1 MAKWGEGDPRWIV
14 EERPD
19 ATNVNNW
26 HWTEKNADNWSKSK
40 IKELFTNH
48 VIEAPSIGNVV
59 IEEVEK
65 CDGEARAN
73 NRKGKLIFFYEWEI
87 TLKWKGHVNGK
98 ETEVTGKIDI
108 PNLSEEH
115 DDMND
120 VDVDVSLTTKGT
132 EATMLKEMLRKGEG
146 SKQIRGLLGS
156 YVSQLKNEYSSGL
169 ILPKKGSQEGQ
180 NGTINETGKTKI
192 NTANGNNC
200 SKETVS
206 GMKNLEI
213 GKGGVKLDLAEI
225 NLEERMKC
233 TGQELFNALTQRDMI
248 QIFTGTEAKMK
259 ESAEVGESFEILGG
273 NISGKFLELSPF
285 TRIVE
290 EWRLKSWPAGL
301 TSTVTIAIK
310 QTKEDTVLSI
320 SQKGVP
326 AKEVES
332 TRQGWQRYYLESMKR
347 AFGYGASLF

>member
-26 HWTEKNADNWSKSK
+26 HWTEKNADNWSKAK

-48 VIEAPSIGNVV
+48 IIEVPSIGNVV

-98 ETEVTGKIDI
+98 ENEVTGKIDI

-115 DDMND
+115 DDMKD
-120 VDVDVSLTTKGT
+120 VDVDVSLTSKGE
-132 EATMLKEMLRKGEG
+132 EAAILKEMMRKGEG
-146 SKQIRGLLGS
+146 AKQVRVLLAS

-169 ILPKKGSQEGQ
+169 ILPKKGQEGGQ
-180 NGTINETGKTKI
+180 VAPQVQKSEPIKMATNGVTQGGKEVT
-192 NTANGNNC
+192 
-200 SKETVS
+200 
-206 GMKNLEI
+206 GMKALDL
-213 GKGGVKLDLAEI
+213 GTGLKLDLAEV
-225 NLEERMKC
+225 NLEESMKC

-248 QIFTGTEAKMK
+248 QIFTGGEAKMS
-259 ESAEVGESFEILGG
+259 ETAEVGGTFELLGG
-273 NISGKFLELSPF
+273 NITGKYTEVAPF
-285 TRIVE
+285 TKIVQ
-290 EWRLKSWPAGL
+290 EWRLKSWPSGVH
-301 TSTVTIAIK
+301 STVTISIK
-310 QTKEDTVLSI
+310 QTKDDTKVTI
-320 SQKGVP
+320 AQKGVP

-332 TRQGWQRYYLESMKR
+332 TRQGWQRYYFQAMKR
-347 AFGYGASLF
+347 SFGFGASLF